1 MQVILIHQ
9 HPVGT
14 HSVIEYLIRTDD
26 AIFYDRKTQ
35 QI

>member
-1 MQVILIHQ
+1 MQGHQ

-14 HSVIEYLIRTDD
+14 HSVTKYLIQTDE